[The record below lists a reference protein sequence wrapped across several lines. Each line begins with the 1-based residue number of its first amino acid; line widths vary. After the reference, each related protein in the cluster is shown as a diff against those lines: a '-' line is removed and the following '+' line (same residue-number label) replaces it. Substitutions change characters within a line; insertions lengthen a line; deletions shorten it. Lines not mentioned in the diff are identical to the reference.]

1 MSITLDVMDLVNYP
15 GTTKRV
21 TIDSEVLVPLNQGGD
36 EKYMLSASTASYSDA
51 VDRTAI
57 ADLYVSNGKLGWSKS
72 SGFKG
77 INGKFALDTG
87 VSVLGVKIDAT
98 VSGTAGGF
106 YQVTL
111 DHDNGVGKKG
121 EDIATDLQAK
131 LRDVV
136 CNAGDVG
143 FQLAYKSCSVVFKDN
158 KFYIA
163 SGTIGDTFT
172 GPYRS
177 SVLVGGSPASDCAAL
192 LGFDQQVTTEALSS
206 IYTLEAA
213 LSSDYTAAGTTLNVS
228 LLTGITA
235 GDALCITDGTN
246 TDYFIAEAYNDA
258 GAITVAA
265 DSISGI
271 ANSYTTAAGS
281 YIQVLKK
288 GDPDNLPDSYHKDT
302 DELLRYMAKIMINQI
317 DFSG

>member
-21 TIDSEVLVPLNQGGD
+21 TIDTETLVPLGVDGD
-36 EKYMLSASTASYSDA
+36 EKYMLSATTAAYSDA
-51 VDRTAI
+51 VDRTNI
-57 ADLYVSNGKLGWSKS
+57 ADLYVSTGKIGWSKS

-87 VSVLGVKIDAT
+87 VNVLGVKMDAT
-98 VSGTAGGF
+98 VSGTAGG
-106 YQVTL
+106 YYEVTL
-111 DHDNGVGKKG
+111 DHDDGVGKKG
-121 EDIATDLQAK
+121 EDIASDLQTK
-131 LRDVV
+131 LRDVT
-136 CNAGDVG
+136 CNAGDAG
-143 FQLAYKSCSVVFKDN
+143 FQLAYQSCSVVFKDN

-177 SVLVGGSPASDCAAL
+177 SVLVGGSPASDCADL
-192 LGFDQQVTTEALSS
+192 LGFDQQVTTENLSS

-213 LSSDYTAAGTTLNVS
+213 LASDYTAAATTLNVS
-228 LLTGITA
+228 LLTGISA

-246 TDYFIAEAYNDA
+246 TDYFVAEAFSSGD
-258 GAITVAA
+258 ITVSS
-265 DSISGI
+265 DSVLGI

-281 YIQVLKK
+281 YVQVLKK